1 MTTLQQQVEHF
12 RDYWKVPQE
21 DIDSLIELAI
31 VDYRAKQT
39 IKQNERL
46 NKFVSEMKAKGNY
59 SAEYKELDWGKP
71 VGEEVW

>member
-1 MTTLQQQVEHF
+1 MTTLEQQINHF
-12 RDYWKVPQE
+12 KDYWKVPQA

-46 NKFVSEMKAKGNY
+46 NKFVS
-59 SAEYKELDWGKP
+59 
-71 VGEEVW
+71 